1 VLSAMP
7 TFTLPILR
15 VPKKILREVDK
26 CRRRFLWHQDD
37 EITGASCKVN
47 WPTVCAPT
55 EQGGLGILDLQR
67 FGRALHLR
75 WLSTSG
81 T

>member
-1 VLSAMP
+1 
-7 TFTLPILR
+7 
-15 VPKKILREVDK
+15 K

-81 T
+81 TVQRSVQPLRPGVRDALTRMPS